1 MINLL
6 IANFSNLILIIGTC
20 EERSQGQIWQTFDN
34 WGNTFKIEFDI
45 KVDEA
50 APQTWVN
57 VFHFTNGGNCCG
69 KGSRIPAFWIQKPNH
84 FLICTAIDN
93 NGNYCWTNQ
102 FDYGQKYHFEISQDA
117 NGIFK
122 IIRDGQLKS
131 EIQNSQPQDYNNV
144 KAYLS
149 DPWHA
154 EFLGCI
160 ENFQV
165 SNGI

>member
-1 MINLL
+1 MI
-6 IANFSNLILIIGTC
+6 SYIGTC
-20 EERSQGQIWQTFDN
+20 GEERSQGQILKTFDN

-45 KVDEA
+45 KVDEE
-50 APQTWVN
+50 APQQWVN
-57 VFHFTNGGNCCG
+57 VFHFTNGEDCCL
-69 KGSRIPAFWIQKPNH
+69 KGSRIPAFYIWKPRR
-84 FLICTAIDN
+84 FVICTAIDN
-93 NGNYCWTNQ
+93 SGNYYWTNQ

-131 EIQNSQPQDYNNV
+131 EIQNSQPQNYNNV

-165 SNGI
+165 SKGN

>member
-1 MINLL
+1 ML
-6 IANFSNLILIIGTC
+6 IASFSKLISYIGTC
-20 EERSQGQIWQTFDN
+20 EERSQGQILQTFDN

-45 KVDEA
+45 TVDEA
-50 APQTWVN
+50 APHQYAN
-57 VFHFTNGGNCCG
+57 VFHFTNGENCCG
-69 KGSRIPAFWIQKPNH
+69 KGSRIPAFWIEKPRR
-84 FLICTAIDN
+84 FLICTAINN
-93 NGNYCWTNQ
+93 NGNHCWYNQ

-144 KAYLS
+144 EAYLS
-149 DPWHA
+149 DPWHV

-165 SNGI
+165 SKGN